1 MNELYIFGL
10 LIIIFTIWIILR
22 LNRTKRLGKRGER
35 NVSFN
40 LHFLPN
46 EYHLFNDVYIC
57 FNDRSVQIDHIV
69 VSKYGIFVIET
80 KNIKGWIL
88 GSDTS
93 EYWTKNMYGKK
104 YKFYNPVKQ
113 NYSHVKA
120 LQILLKISRDK
131 FMPIVAFLPQ
141 ATLKCTTNEVVINSN
156 KLLKT
161 IRKYRNVILTDSEVD
176 RIVMELSSLPCVDK
190 KMRTKHV
197 SDIKK
202 DVEVKNKKIESGIC
216 PRCNGVL
223 IERNGPYGRFWGCSN
238 YPRCKF
244 VQKM

>member
-1 MNELYIFGL
+1 MNEIFIFGL
-10 LIIIFTIWIILR
+10 LIAILIIGVILH
-22 LNRTKRLGKRGER
+22 LNRAKRLGRRGER
-35 NVSFN
+35 KVNFN
-40 LHFLPN
+40 LHFLSN

-57 FNDRSVQIDHIV
+57 FNDKSVQIDHIV

-80 KNIKGWIL
+80 KNIKGWIF

-104 YKFYNPVKQ
+104 YKFYNPIKQ

-141 ATLKCTTNEVVINSN
+141 ATLKCTTDEVVINSN
-156 KLLKT
+156 RLLRT
-161 IRKYRNVILTDSEVD
+161 IRKYKNVILADSEVD
-176 RIVMELSSLPCVDK
+176 RIVIELSTLPCVDK

-197 SDIKK
+197 SDINKEI
-202 DVEVKNKKIESGIC
+202 EVKKQKIKSGIC
-216 PRCNGVL
+216 PKCNGVL
-223 IERNGPYGRFWGCSN
+223 IERSGPYGRFLGCSN
-238 YPRCKF
+238 YPKCKF

>member
-22 LNRTKRLGKRGER
+22 LNCAKRLGKRGER

-69 VSKYGIFVIET
+69 VSKYGVFVIET
-80 KNIKGWIL
+80 KNIKGWIF
-88 GSDTS
+88 GTDTS

-223 IERNGPYGRFWGCSN
+223 IERIGPYGRFWGCSN

>member
-69 VSKYGIFVIET
+69 VSKYCIFVIET